1 MNGSKRS
8 LLIAAAALVL
18 VAGAIFTRPA
28 APQSL
33 KKVTLRLAFIYN
45 GHRSPYLLGAAKGFY
60 AAEGLDLS
68 VLEGTGVSA
77 ALQLVAS
84 GQDTFAV
91 VDPPSLMLGA
101 AQGMPLKQ
109 VVQLYQSSPNALI
122 YWRDAAIKTPKDMEG
137 KTVTT
142 ITGDTTTTMLMA
154 LIRRNNVD
162 QSKVKIFATDGGT
175 RTQAFVGKRADG
187 IVGFSNDSFLGL
199 KAQVKDVDMFLFSDY
214 GIDTMG
220 DGVAASTGTID
231 KQPDIVRGFVRAS
244 IRAYQYAFE
253 HPEES
258 IDALLK
264 AAPSRNREVELEK
277 LKATRKLTESPDAAK
292 FGMGYSS
299 KAKWQEAEDLMAQF
313 GGLAKRS
320 ASVESY
326 YTNDFLPKR

>member
-1 MNGSKRS
+1 MNAFTRIV
-8 LLIAAAALVL
+8 LTL
-18 VAGAIFTRPA
+18 VALLAGGSALGVPA
-28 APQSL
+28 LAQAP

-45 GHRSPYLLGAAKGFY
+45 GHRSPYLLGAQKGFY
-60 AAEGLDLS
+60 AAEGLDLT

-91 VDPPSLMLGA
+91 VDPPSLMLGV
-101 AQGMPLKQ
+101 AQGMPLRQ
-109 VVQLYQSSPNALI
+109 IVQLYQSSPNALI
-122 YWRDAAIKTPKDMEG
+122 YWKDAGIKTPKDMEG

-162 QSKVKIFATDGGT
+162 QGKVKIFATDGGT
-175 RTQAFVGKRADG
+175 RMQAFLGKRAEG
-187 IVGFSNDSFLGL
+187 IVGFSNDSYMTL
-199 KAQVKDVDMFLFSDY
+199 KAQVKDVDLFLFSDY

-220 DGVAASTGTID
+220 DGVAANVATIE
-231 KQPDIVRGFVRAS
+231 KQPDVVRGFVKATL
-244 IRAYQYAFE
+244 RAYQYAFE

-258 IDALLK
+258 IDALMK
-264 AAPSRNREVELEK
+264 VAPTRNRAVELEK
-277 LKATRKLTESPDAAK
+277 IKATRKLTESADTAK
-292 FGMGYSS
+292 LGMGYSA

-313 GGLAKRS
+313 GGLAKRA

-326 YTNDFLPKR
+326 YTNEFLPKR